1 MTQPNQPRAKQPWEK
16 AVDQGLAIVEMIDDD
31 LPEGA
36 ENAAEFFEDVR
47 EKVSAVI
54 ETIEQRRAVTEKQ
67 KAALDGWE
75 RGVQAWIK

>member
-1 MTQPNQPRAKQPWEK
+1 MTEPRQKTDWEL
-16 AVDQGLAIVEMIDDD
+16 AVDQGLAIIETIDDH

-36 ENAAEFFEDVR
+36 EYAASFFEDVR
-47 EKVSAVI
+47 AKVSAVI

-67 KAALDGWE
+67 QAALDGWE